1 MKNKMKRIIAA
12 VALIALA
19 MSLAA
24 CANGT
29 IYDRL
34 ADDGYTVK
42 VRYDAGNA
50 FVNDTQNVTIVE
62 VFNED
67 DVVTNSAGKTGIALL
82 SPDDKIR
89 GEGVFRLSKV
99 DGTNNYFQIGWYRER
114 TPVVDANGNALD
126 VFGVPVSESKR
137 EQAYIYSGKWDF
149 DKDVV
154 DPASLTNGEM
164 VLYAAWAPMDKKP
177 DKKTRK
183 LYEQAIDRASG
194 VSRKRNMY
202 RSTGISNTEIDFILN
217 YINQANGGKFSSDSN
232 ETSNRPLSE
241 ILSEIEEEKYIPEEI
256 REDMLTPNTR
266 VIRNGR
272 LSDSNRENQVEIM
285 TLMYEMGIDVF
296 NTYGKNMNKEAVKMV
311 RSAVGGGLLTKK
323 EKKKAKKRAK
333 EEQKRLAHRRNND
346 AAMERAL
353 LRNRF
358 SFDENGNS
366 ISMRM
371 SDLIK

>member
-1 MKNKMKRIIAA
+1 MDDLIQEYLEDLEA
-12 VALIALA
+12 VAQAEDDLFPSFLFTYLSNDFEDNYYQRGLADSPLLKEAKKIRRKYSDFFDFQDALETYYEY
-19 MSLAA
+19 MDMLAEKYGSIKIVKVTA
-24 CANGT
+24 KEGMIDDYVPPKPKLKNSKKNRALSANGIIPSRQVIDSPEKGT
-29 IYDRL
+29 FTNL
-34 ADDGYTVK
+34 A
-42 VRYDAGNA
+42 R
-50 FVNDTQNVTIVE
+50 E
-62 VFNED
+62 LMP
-67 DVVTNSAGKTGIALL
+67 NSTGDNI
-82 SPDDKIR
+82 
-89 GEGVFRLSKV
+89 EG
-99 DGTNNYFQIGWYRER
+99 
-114 TPVVDANGNALD
+114 
-126 VFGVPVSESKR
+126 
-137 EQAYIYSGKWDF
+137 
-149 DKDVV
+149 
-154 DPASLTNGEM
+154 
-164 VLYAAWAPMDKKP
+164 MDKKP

-311 RSAVGGGLLTKK
+311 RSAVGGGPLTKK